1 MKDRRQ
7 YQRVKIEFSAQC
19 KLDGPPGTS
28 FSTKV
33 YDIAPGGI
41 CFLVND
47 KIEVGATLSLEVEL
61 DGHEKVAMNAQVL
74 WTEGLK
80 GAEPARAGV
89 KITNITNHDLE
100 RLVYCYC
107 QKLFNALKNK
117 KKILII
123 DDAKDMV
130 DLLTYELRQKGY
142 EVIGAYDGQAGFTKY
157 LEESPDLIILDLSL
171 PKLNGYEVCRKIRR
185 EKNDSR
191 TPIIMLTAHDQE
203 VDKIVGSVLGAEKYI
218 TKPFESEYLLSEIDK
233 CLNIS

>member
-7 YQRVKIEFSAQC
+7 YQRVRIEFPAQC
-19 KLDGPPGTS
+19 KIDGPAEIS

-41 CFLVND
+41 CFLANDTMELGTQVN
-47 KIEVGATLSLEVEL
+47 LQVEL
-61 DGHEKVAMNAQVL
+61 DSHEKVTMDAQVV
-74 WTEGLK
+74 WADGPK

-100 RLVYCYC
+100 RLVYVYC
-107 QKLFNALKNK
+107 QKLFNFLKNK

-123 DDAKDMV
+123 DDARDMV
-130 DLLTYELRQKGY
+130 DLLTYELKGKGY
-142 EVIGAYDGQAGFTKY
+142 EVVGAYDGQAGFTKY

-185 EKNDSR
+185 EKNDTR

-218 TKPFESEYLLSEIDK
+218 TKPFDSEYLLSEIDK